1 MSNFALDVNTPQG
14 DIISSLNYVLSN
26 LGTFDANIV
35 ANIAN
40 VAITS
45 ANVVTANTV
54 TGQLSSRNSG
64 TLSYLYNYVN
74 VKYANNATGS
84 SGFSSNSTN
93 ANYYG
98 VNNTQEGTISSNPTD
113 YVWSRVTGGFGTT
126 KGLYFTTVG
135 GGQIF
140 FSANATAPS
149 VRYSPVIDD
158 TAILLQ
164 NLANSLVTTTT
175 INPGAVT
182 NVGIATQTIQTD
194 NIGLGVITADLL
206 SANLVIAKDIRADV
220 GIIGDYNSPGY
231 WMQSNTGGARFAGT
245 MSIGNNLTVGNNAVV
260 GNSLSIGA
268 NAFIGQ
274 GLSVGTNAIIGSGLS
289 VGDNAVIGNSLGV
302 GNNAVI
308 GSNLSVGTNAVIGNN
323 LFVGNNTQIGG
334 NLVVAGLI
342 TAGNLNTNTVAT
354 TTIQQN
360 AVTNQFGT
368 TRTGSIYYY
377 PSVVFNGTTVIAG
390 STWYVYST
398 PTFATNIAVA
408 FTTTTPNVSAVLSG
422 FMDVDGSW
430 NLNAANGFSTVLLN
444 IFKQVG
450 NVAGNISSTVVDGS
464 AAFTPVSTA
473 NPGPATS
480 VYTQAT
486 IFPYRLNEVSLV
498 DTTTTN
504 VGNTV
509 AYGLTLTSLMY
520 NSSNVAPTVNYLG
533 YSGGAA
539 IAVSYFKR

>member
-54 TGQLSSRNSG
+54 TGQLRSVNAG

-74 VKYANNATGS
+74 IKYANNATGS

-93 ANYYG
+93 SNYYG
-98 VNNTQEGTISSNPTD
+98 VNNTQDGTISSNPTD

-149 VRYSPVIDD
+149 VRYSPVIDN

-220 GIIGDYNSPGY
+220 GVIGDLNSPGY
-231 WMQSNTGGARFAGT
+231 WMQANTGSARFAGT
-245 MSIGNNLTVGNNAVV
+245 MSIGNSLSVGNNAIV
-260 GNSLSIGA
+260 
-268 NAFIGQ
+268 
-274 GLSVGTNAIIGSGLS
+274 GSGLS
-289 VGDNAVIGNSLGV
+289 VGANAVIGNNLGV

-308 GSNLSVGTNAVIGNN
+308 GSNLSVGSNAVIGNN

-342 TAGNLNTNTVAT
+342 TAGNLNTNTVST
-354 TTIQQN
+354 TNIQQN
-360 AVTNQFGT
+360 SVTDT
-368 TRTGSIYYY
+368 
-377 PSVVFNGTTVIAG
+377 AG
-390 STWYVYST
+390 
-398 PTFATNIAVA
+398 FL
-408 FTTTTPNVSAVLSG
+408 TTTPRTDLSP
-422 FMDVDGSW
+422 
-430 NLNAANGFSTVLLN
+430 
-444 IFKQVG
+444 
-450 NVAGNISSTVVDGS
+450 VATYSGYDATNSLYNW
-464 AAFTPVSTA
+464 STA
-473 NPGPATS
+473 NVVATS
-480 VYTQAT
+480 VGLICTTANVTNVISGFIDLFGTVNSASDYIPQMYTAIYRVEGNTSTYVGGTSTSTPAIQVYPGGSSHYT
-486 IFPYRLNEVSLV
+486 TQTFLPYRINETAIIDNFTITPPQTIRYTFLYGSF
-498 DTTTTN
+498 
-504 VGNTV
+504 VGVTV
-509 AYGLTLTSLMY
+509 NA
-520 NSSNVAPTVNYLG
+520 APTIGYDQVNS
-533 YSGGAA
+533 YSLT
-539 IAVSYFKR
+539 VTNYKR

>member
-64 TLSYLYNYVN
+64 TLSYIYNYVN

-98 VNNTQEGTISSNPTD
+98 VNNTQEGTISNNPTD

-149 VRYSPVIDD
+149 VRYSPVIDN

-220 GIIGDYNSPGY
+220 GVIGDPNSPGY
-231 WMQSNTGGARFAGT
+231 WMQANTGSARFAGT

-260 GNSLSIGA
+260 GNSLSIGS

-308 GSNLSVGTNAVIGNN
+308 ANNLTVGNNAVIG
-323 LFVGNNTQIGG
+323 G
-334 NLVVAGLI
+334 NLLVSGLI
-342 TAGNLNTNTVAT
+342 TAGSLNTNTVNT
-354 TTIQQN
+354 TTITAN
-360 AVTNQFGT
+360 AVTLSNAISDTAGASAT
-368 TRTGSIYYY
+368 N
-377 PSVVFNGTTVIAG
+377 PTVSFAG
-390 STWYVYST
+390 NSSPYAYYST
-398 PTFATNIAVA
+398 GLTIPKGLNVDINTANVSIVINGVVDVFAFVRANVNYVTQMYAQLFRYGPGNAVVGLSSSFAT
-408 FTTTTPNVSAVLSG
+408 TPAAQL
-422 FMDVDGSW
+422 F
-430 NLNAANGFSTVLLN
+430 AANATV
-444 IFKQVG
+444 
-450 NVAGNISSTVVDGS
+450 
-464 AAFTPVSTA
+464 
-473 NPGPATS
+473 
-480 VYTQAT
+480 QAT
-486 IFPYRLNEVSLV
+486 ETLLPYRLVSAGTLDNFTSNGEPQTITYKWLIGTYTGATSFPANV
-498 DTTTTN
+498 TVPNISYTTATISATN
-504 VGNTV
+504 
-509 AYGLTLTSLMY
+509 
-520 NSSNVAPTVNYLG
+520 
-533 YSGGAA
+533 
-539 IAVSYFKR
+539 FKR

>member
-1 MSNFALDVNTPQG
+1 MSNFALDINTPQG

-35 ANIAN
+35 ANIAANIAN
-40 VAITS
+40 VTITS

-64 TLSYLYNYVN
+64 TLSYIYNYVN

-149 VRYSPVIDD
+149 VRYTPVIDD

-220 GIIGDYNSPGY
+220 GVIGDPNSPGY
-231 WMQSNTGGARFAGT
+231 WMQANTGSARFAGT

-260 GNSLSIGA
+260 GSNLNVGT
-268 NAFIGQ
+268 NAIIGQ

-289 VGDNAVIGNSLGV
+289 VGANAVIGNNLGV

-308 GSNLSVGTNAVIGNN
+308 GSNLSVGSNAVIGNN

-342 TAGNLNTNTVAT
+342 TAGNLNTNTVGT
-354 TTIQQN
+354 TTITANSVTLSQAETITA
-360 AVTNQFGT
+360 AVGYNNPGVSYL
-368 TRTGSIYYY
+368 GIIGPY
-377 PSVVFNGTTVIAG
+377 
-390 STWYVYST
+390 YVYGTS
-398 PTFATNIAVA
+398 
-408 FTTTTPNVSAVLSG
+408 VLPFPPGLS
-422 FMDVDGSW
+422 FP
-430 NLNAANGFSTVLLN
+430 
-444 IFKQVG
+444 I
-450 NVAGNISSTVVDGS
+450 
-464 AAFTPVSTA
+464 STA
-473 NPGPATS
+473 NVTTLVNGSLLVNSYLKANVEFVPGIQIVVTRQNADSSTASVAGSDSQAPAFNNYLANIFAAASQQVFDYRGSAVGALDDFTS
-480 VYTQAT
+480 NGSPQNVTYYWGAQALCFVKT
-486 IFPYRLNEVSLV
+486 FPA
-498 DTTTTN
+498 N
-504 VGNTV
+504 VTV
-509 AYGLTLTSLMY
+509 ANVYSLGHNLTI
-520 NSSNVAPTVNYLG
+520 SN
-533 YSGGAA
+533 
-539 IAVSYFKR
+539 FKR